1 MKILD
6 CRELAKQID
15 DNIKTEVDKLSN
27 KPKLAIINVG
37 DNLDNLSYQ
46 NNAKKKMESLG
57 IECFCYNYNKN
68 ITTQIL
74 FDEINKIN
82 NSDIN
87 GILVLQPL
95 PKHINPNILQ
105 SINPNKD
112 IDCITYNNLGKLF
125 VGNPDFIPCTS
136 LAVIEIL
143 NYFNIDVNY
152 KNVVIIG
159 RSNTV
164 SKPLAHLLTN
174 MNGTVTLCHSYT
186 QDLQDKTLNSD
197 IIISACGQAK
207 YIDNN
212 YIKDNQIVIDVGI
225 NFIDNKICGDINIE
239 TLSDLDIKIT
249 PVPFGVGS
257 ITTSILAKQ
266 VLQAYNEQN
275 KKE

>member
-6 CRELAKQID
+6 CRELVKQIN

-57 IECFCYNYNKN
+57 IECLCYNYNKN
-68 ITTQIL
+68 ITSQIL

-82 NSDIN
+82 NSDIS

-125 VGNPDFIPCTS
+125 VSNPDFIPCTS

-197 IIISACGQAK
+197 IIIKGGVWRSLVARTVRDGEAAGS
-207 YIDNN
+207 NP
-212 YIKDNQIVIDVGI
+212 V
-225 NFIDNKICGDINIE
+225 
-239 TLSDLDIKIT
+239 T
-249 PVPFGVGS
+249 P
-257 ITTSILAKQ
+257 TIL
-266 VLQAYNEQN
+266 
-275 KKE
+275 